1 MSGNRGV
8 STNDHPWACLTFLH
22 CAFWIRVFTSTPVAL
37 VWFFP
42 TVRWNGKHIRYGG
55 GAHVGD
61 SVHWP
66 LLCCLRFY
74 THSIPS
80 NLVSLFSPHAL
91 WRTMGF
97 GSMDLHKKNH
107 CMKLCDQH
115 PKNGKN
121 CYCYKF
127 MRNLSLCIVWYCL
140 ILFGIVW
147 NCLVL
152 YGVAPNQTQPK
163 QIWQTC
169 LLGI

>member
-1 MSGNRGV
+1 MHRLHLFDFFPLCVETGNILG
-8 STNDHPWACLTFLH
+8 TEEEHTWATQYTDPYS
-22 CAFWIRVFTSTPVAL
+22 AASVFTHTLFRLIS
-37 VWFFP
+37 FFSRP
-42 TVRWNGKHIRYGG
+42 N
-55 GAHVGD
+55 
-61 SVHWP
+61 
-66 LLCCLRFY
+66 
-74 THSIPS
+74 
-80 NLVSLFSPHAL
+80 AL

-97 GSMDLHKKNH
+97 GSMDLHKKKH

-163 QIWQTC
+163 QI
-169 LLGI
+169 